1 MMKSANQKTSSLDI
15 YRGRFA
21 PSPTG
26 PLHFGSLLTALAS
39 YLDAKHNHG
48 LWFVRIE
55 DLDPPREQAHAKDDI
70 LKALKTYGLHPDD
83 SVLYQSQRHDLYKS
97 VCQQLLRE
105 KKAYYCTC
113 SRSQLATFK
122 GIYPGTCRH
131 ALNNPSMIPPEQPYS
146 IRFKTSNIPVSF
158 HDGLQGNFEQSI
170 TKEVG
175 DFIIKRKDG
184 FYAYQLAVVVDDHAQ
199 KINHVIRGADLLDNT
214 PRQILLQQ
222 SLAYELPRYTHLPI
236 VVNEQGQKLSKQSF
250 ATPIPI
256 DNPVP
261 TLLTAL
267 RVLGFKPHKDFLKES
282 IEDILVWAR
291 NHWSINNVP
300 RKSSVLYPDQD

>member
-1 MMKSANQKTSSLDI
+1 MASSF

-39 YLDAKHNHG
+39 YLDAKHNQG

-55 DLDPPREQAHAKDDI
+55 DLDPPREQIHAKDDI
-70 LKALKTYGLHPDD
+70 LNALKAFGLHPDD
-83 SVLYQSQRHDLYKS
+83 HILYQSQRHELYES

-113 SRSQLATFK
+113 SRSQLAPFK

-131 ALNNPSMIPPEQPYS
+131 TLNDPNTIPPEKPYS
-146 IRFKTSNIPVSF
+146 IRFKTSDISISF
-158 HDGLQGNFEQSI
+158 HDDLQGNFKQNI

-184 FYAYQLAVVVDDHAQ
+184 FYAYQLAVVIDDHAQ
-199 KINHVIRGADLLDNT
+199 QINHVVRGSDLLDNT

-222 SLAYELPRYTHLPI
+222 SLAYERPNYAHLPI
-236 VVNEQGQKLSKQSF
+236 VVNQQGQKLSKQTF
-250 ATPIPI
+250 AAAIPV

-261 TLLTAL
+261 TLLMAL
-267 RVLGFKPHKDFLKES
+267 KVLGFQLKENFFEAS
-282 IEDILVWAR
+282 IDDILIWAIK
-291 NHWSINNVP
+291 HWSINNVP
-300 RKSSVLYPDQD
+300 RTPKVLYPGQD

>member
-1 MMKSANQKTSSLDI
+1 MRNSANPKARPLSL

-39 YLDAKHNHG
+39 YLDAKHNKG
-48 LWFVRIE
+48 LWFIRIE
-55 DLDPPREQAHAKDDI
+55 DLDPPRETAHAKNDI
-70 LKALKTYGLHPDD
+70 LNALKAFGLHPDD
-83 SVLYQSQRHDLYKS
+83 HILYQSQRHELYES

-113 SRSQLATFK
+113 SRSQLAPFK
-122 GIYPGTCRH
+122 GIYPGTCRRS
-131 ALNNPSMIPPEQPYS
+131 LNDANTTPPEKPYS
-146 IRFKTSNIPVSF
+146 IRFKTSDIRILF
-158 HDGLQGNFEQSI
+158 HDDIQGDFEQNI

-199 KINHVIRGADLLDNT
+199 KINHVVRGSDLLDNT

-222 SLAYELPRYTHLPI
+222 ALAYELPNYAHLPI
-236 VVNEQGQKLSKQSF
+236 VVNQQGQKLSKQTF
-250 ATPIPI
+250 ADAIPI

-261 TLLTAL
+261 SLLMAL
-267 RVLGFKPHKDFLKES
+267 RLLGFQPHEDFIEAS
-282 IEDILVWAR
+282 VEDILAWAIK
-291 NHWSINNVP
+291 HWSINNVP
-300 RKSSVLYPDQD
+300 RTPNVLYPTLD